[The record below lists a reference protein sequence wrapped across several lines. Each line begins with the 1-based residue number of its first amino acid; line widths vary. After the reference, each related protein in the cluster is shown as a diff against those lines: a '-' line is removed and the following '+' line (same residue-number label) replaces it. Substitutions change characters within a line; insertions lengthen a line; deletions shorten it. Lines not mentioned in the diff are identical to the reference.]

1 MRRESYLMSVS
12 LAEVLDL
19 LATELDL
26 ESGDIHA
33 TSTMESVENW
43 DSLGHLRVCMALE
56 ARFAIKIPMEQ
67 VSDLTSV
74 HAILTLLGTD

>member
-1 MRRESYLMSVS
+1 MSVN

-19 LATELDL
+19 LAAELDL
-26 ESGDIHA
+26 DSGDIDA
-33 TSTMESVENW
+33 TSPAEAVENW
-43 DSLGHLRVCMALE
+43 DSPGHLRVCMALE

-74 HAILTLLGTD
+74 RAILTLLGAV

>member
-1 MRRESYLMSVS
+1 MSVN

-19 LATELDL
+19 LAAELDL
-26 ESGDIHA
+26 DTSDIDA
-33 TSTMESVENW
+33 TSTTESVENW

-74 HAILTLLGTD
+74 RAILTLLGAD

>member
-1 MRRESYLMSVS
+1 MSAN

-19 LATELDL
+19 LAAELDL
-26 ESGDIHA
+26 DSGIIDVS
-33 TSTMESVENW
+33 STRESVENW

-56 ARFAIKIPMEQ
+56 AHFGIKIPMEQ

-74 HAILTLLGTD
+74 RAILTLLGAD

>member
-1 MRRESYLMSVS
+1 MSVN

-19 LATELDL
+19 LAAELDL
-26 ESGDIHA
+26 DSGDIDA
-33 TSTMESVENW
+33 TSTTESVENW

-74 HAILTLLGTD
+74 RAILTLLGAV